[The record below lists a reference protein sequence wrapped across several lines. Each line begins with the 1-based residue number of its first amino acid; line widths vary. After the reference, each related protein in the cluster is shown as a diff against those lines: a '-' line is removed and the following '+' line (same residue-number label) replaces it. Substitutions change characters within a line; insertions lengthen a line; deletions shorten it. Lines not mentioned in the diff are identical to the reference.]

1 MASADSRTLE
11 EKLSCC
17 ICLETFTTPVTVP
30 CGHSFCE
37 KCIGSHWDEQEQ
49 KPAAP
54 QKYTCPECR
63 KSFAERPELSKTVK
77 LDAVLDLLKWK
88 VTRAPTPPGSPATHK
103 RTCSSHSQPL
113 ELYCKTEK
121 RSICRV
127 CSVKECQNHR
137 RTLLEDERKA
147 GELLLQWKYSIALNL
162 ISLPFTQDSSE
173 KFKSRVLQKFGHVME
188 VLKECQQKAVE
199 RIENE
204 QAAVLGQ
211 MEENWNRLQ
220 HQLDTVSQYNMKAEE
235 LLSCADDIQFLE
247 VCDRHIDSPC
257 VGRAMSPPAICFLF
271 NQSDTLVTSTDQ
283 QNLTFD
289 PTTANK
295 YLQFFDHDR
304 KATHSQGFH
313 SMKPNDP
320 ERFEPWQVMCLQ
332 NFNQGRSYW
341 EVKLSGNSA
350 IVGIACKRI
359 ARKKWAR
366 PPFTIG
372 LDKLSW
378 GLHIQGDCYVAW
390 YDGKSTK
397 IKERLC
403 QFIGVLL
410 DYDQGVLSYYGLE
423 DNMKLLHTFHTVFT
437 EPVIP
442 IFWLCEGV
450 TVTLCQKPQDQVIT
464 ADGRSPDLQAAAVT
478 LEKL

>member
-1 MASADSRTLE
+1 MTAVATTSASWHTDLHQAQQADPFVRTKREEMESGTLPAVYTFEDNILLYNQAAYPDYEASERVAFPHPDSEVLE
-11 EKLSCC
+11 EVAPSPPDS
-17 ICLETFTTPVTVP
+17 EAA
-30 CGHSFCE
+30 GQSS
-37 KCIGSHWDEQEQ
+37 GEQEDI
-49 KPAAP
+49 
-54 QKYTCPECR
+54 
-63 KSFAERPELSKTVK
+63 TVN
-77 LDAVLDLLKWK
+77 LANAQLRVD
-88 VTRAPTPPGSPATHK
+88 PSHSSS
-103 RTCSSHSQPL
+103 CSSSAIEFPL
-113 ELYCKTEK
+113 TFF
-121 RSICRV
+121 S
-127 CSVKECQNHR
+127 N
-137 RTLLEDERKA
+137 
-147 GELLLQWKYSIALNL
+147 
-162 ISLPFTQDSSE
+162 
-173 KFKSRVLQKFGHVME
+173 
-188 VLKECQQKAVE
+188 
-199 RIENE
+199 
-204 QAAVLGQ
+204 
-211 MEENWNRLQ
+211 
-220 HQLDTVSQYNMKAEE
+220 
-235 LLSCADDIQFLE
+235 
-247 VCDRHIDSPC
+247 
-257 VGRAMSPPAICFLF
+257 
-271 NQSDTLVTSTDQ
+271 Q